1 MSIEKKYKK
10 LSDIEH
16 VLLRPGMYIGSIKP
30 NEQTGFLF
38 NDQQFVYSS
47 YIYNPGFLK
56 LFDEIVSNSVDE
68 HKRNPKLNKIKVS
81 ADVKTGR
88 ISVWDNGGIPVQ
100 IHKDY
105 NQYVPELIFSSLKT
119 GSNFDDT
126 EDRVVAGT
134 NGVGS
139 TLTNI
144 FSVEFTVKTCDG
156 KKNFEQTY
164 TKNMSVASKPKI
176 TDRKQSYTEISFVPD
191 FQRFGMTGI
200 DDVSYQ
206 LIRKRCMDL
215 SATNPSLLIEFND
228 EKFAFKKFREYV
240 SLYVNDFFYE
250 ESQGWQVGIGY
261 SENGFQQVSF
271 VNGVETKDGGR
282 HVDFISNQ
290 LSDWLRAEIKR
301 KHKVE
306 VKPSDLKNHV
316 FLFIN
321 CTVVNPI
328 FSSQTKEKLI
338 TEAKDFTTRHE
349 IDVATLK
356 KIFKSEIVESILD
369 WAEKKKLAD
378 DRKALRQLNKE
389 LDKTKVPKLIDAK
402 SKTGRNNCT
411 LAIFEG
417 DSASSAFRQYRN
429 PQWQGAFP
437 LRGKFMNVMEQA
449 NTKVAQNK
457 EVQSL
462 LAALGLRMGEAPK
475 DLRYGKVLI
484 YTDQDH
490 DGMSIAGLLLNF
502 FGKYWPELFAEGRIC
517 KVETP
522 LMVAKQ
528 GKKTEVFYTEAD
540 YKSWSKGKDLKSWD
554 IEYKKGLAALENEEY
569 KQIIQNPKFYAFSGT
584 KSLGDTLETWFGS
597 DSQPRKEAILSEPEE
612 NSNDMVT
619 NGLF

>member
-47 YIYNPGFLK
+47 YVYNPGFLK

-68 HKRNPKLNKIKVS
+68 HKRNPKLNKIKVTV
-81 ADVKTGR
+81 DIKTGR
-88 ISVWDNGGIPVQ
+88 ISVFDNGGIPVQ

-119 GSNFDDT
+119 GSNFDDS
-126 EDRVVAGT
+126 EDRIVAGT

-144 FSVEFTVKTCDG
+144 FSVEFVVKTCDG

-164 TKNMSVASKPKI
+164 TNNMSVASKPKI
-176 TDRKQSYTEISFVPD
+176 TERKQSYTEISFVPD

-200 DDVSYQ
+200 DDISYQ

-215 SATNPSLLIEFND
+215 SATNPSLLVEFND

-250 ESQGWQVGIGY
+250 ESQGWQLGIGY

-328 FSSQTKEKLI
+328 FASQTKEKLI

-437 LRGKFMNVMEQA
+437 LRGKFMNVMEQT

-475 DLRYGKVLI
+475 DLRYGKILI

-502 FGKYWPELFAEGRIC
+502 FGKYWPELFTEGRIC

-540 YKSWSKGKDLKSWD
+540 YKKWSKGRDLKSWEV
-554 IEYKKGLAALENEEY
+554 EYKKGLAALENEEY
-569 KQIIQNPKFYAFSGT
+569 KQIIQNPKFYAFGGT
-584 KSLGDTLETWFGS
+584 KSLNDTLETWFGS

-612 NSNDMVT
+612 NNDIIT
-619 NGLF
+619 TDGLF

>member
-47 YIYNPGFLK
+47 YVYNPGFLK

-68 HKRNPKLNKIKVS
+68 HKRNPKLNKIKVTV
-81 ADVKTGR
+81 DVKTGR
-88 ISVWDNGGIPVQ
+88 ISVFDNGGIPVQ

-119 GSNFDDT
+119 GSNFDDS
-126 EDRVVAGT
+126 EDRIVAGT

-144 FSVEFTVKTCDG
+144 FSVEFGVKTCDG

-164 TKNMSVASKPKI
+164 TNNMSVASKPKI
-176 TDRKQSYTEISFVPD
+176 TERKQSYTEISFVPD

-200 DDVSYQ
+200 DDISYQ

-215 SATNPSLLIEFND
+215 SATNPSLLVEFND

-250 ESQGWQVGIGY
+250 ESQGWQLGIGY

-328 FSSQTKEKLI
+328 FASQTKEKLI

-429 PQWQGAFP
+429 PPWQGAFP
-437 LRGKFMNVMEQA
+437 LRGKFMNVMEQT

-475 DLRYGKVLI
+475 DLRYGKILI

-502 FGKYWPELFAEGRIC
+502 FGKYWPELFTEGRIC

-540 YKSWSKGKDLKSWD
+540 YKQWSKGRDLKSWEV
-554 IEYKKGLAALENEEY
+554 EYKKGLAALENEEY
-569 KQIIQNPKFYAFSGT
+569 KQIIQNPKFYAFTGT
-584 KSLGDTLETWFGS
+584 KNLNDTLETWFGS

-612 NSNDMVT
+612 NNDIIT
-619 NGLF
+619 TDGLF

>member
-47 YIYNPGFLK
+47 YVYNPGFLK

-68 HKRNPKLNKIKVS
+68 HKRNPKLNKIKIS
-81 ADVKTGR
+81 ADIKTGR

-144 FSVEFTVKTCDG
+144 FSIEFQVKTCDG

-228 EKFAFKKFREYV
+228 EKFAFKKFREYI

-250 ESQGWQVGIGY
+250 ESQGWQIGIGY

-402 SKTGRNNCT
+402 SKNGRNNCT

-475 DLRYGKVLI
+475 DLRYGKILI

-528 GKKTEVFYTEAD
+528 GKKTEVFYTETD
-540 YKSWSKGKDLKSWD
+540 YKDWSKDRDLKSWD

-569 KQIIQNPKFYAFSGT
+569 KQIIQNPKFYAFTGT
-584 KSLGDTLETWFGS
+584 KSLSDTLETWFGS
-597 DSQPRKEAILSEPEE
+597 DSQPRKDAILSEPEE
-612 NSNDMVT
+612 NNDMVT

>member
-47 YIYNPGFLK
+47 YVYNPGFLK

-68 HKRNPKLNKIKVS
+68 HKRNPKLNKIKIS
-81 ADVKTGR
+81 ADTKTGR

-144 FSVEFTVKTCDG
+144 FSIEFQVKTCDG

-228 EKFAFKKFREYV
+228 EKFAFKKFREYI

-250 ESQGWQVGIGY
+250 ESQGWQIGIGY

-402 SKTGRNNCT
+402 SKNGRNNCT

-475 DLRYGKVLI
+475 DLRYGKILI

-528 GKKTEVFYTEAD
+528 GKKTEVFYTETD
-540 YKSWSKGKDLKSWD
+540 YKDWSKDRDLKSWD

-569 KQIIQNPKFYAFSGT
+569 KQIIQNPKFYAFTGT
-584 KSLGDTLETWFGS
+584 KSLSDTLETWFGS
-597 DSQPRKEAILSEPEE
+597 DSQPRKDAILSEPEE
-612 NSNDMVT
+612 NNDMVT

>member
-47 YIYNPGFLK
+47 YVYNPGFLK

-68 HKRNPKLNKIKVS
+68 HKRNPKLNKIKVTV
-81 ADVKTGR
+81 DVKTGR
-88 ISVWDNGGIPVQ
+88 ISVFDNGGIPVQ

-119 GSNFDDT
+119 GSNFDDS
-126 EDRVVAGT
+126 EDRIVAGT

-144 FSVEFTVKTCDG
+144 FSVEFVVKTCDG

-164 TKNMSVASKPKI
+164 TNNMSVASKPKI
-176 TDRKQSYTEISFVPD
+176 TERKQSYTEISFVPD

-200 DDVSYQ
+200 DDISYQ

-215 SATNPSLLIEFND
+215 SATNPSLLVEFND

-250 ESQGWQVGIGY
+250 ESQGWQLGIGY

-328 FSSQTKEKLI
+328 FASQTKEKLI

-349 IDVATLK
+349 IDVSTLK

-429 PQWQGAFP
+429 PPWQGAFP
-437 LRGKFMNVMEQA
+437 LRGKFMNVMEQT

-475 DLRYGKVLI
+475 DLRYGKILI

-502 FGKYWPELFAEGRIC
+502 FGKYWPELFTEGRIC

-540 YKSWSKGKDLKSWD
+540 YKQWSKGRDLKSWEV
-554 IEYKKGLAALENEEY
+554 EYKKGLAALENEEY
-569 KQIIQNPKFYAFSGT
+569 KQIIQNPKFYAFTGT
-584 KSLGDTLETWFGS
+584 KNLNDTLETWFGS

-612 NSNDMVT
+612 NNDIIT
-619 NGLF
+619 TDGLF

>member
-1 MSIEKKYKK
+1 
-10 LSDIEH
+10 
-16 VLLRPGMYIGSIKP
+16 
-30 NEQTGFLF
+30 
-38 NDQQFVYSS
+38 
-47 YIYNPGFLK
+47 
-56 LFDEIVSNSVDE
+56 
-68 HKRNPKLNKIKVS
+68 
-81 ADVKTGR
+81 
-88 ISVWDNGGIPVQ
+88 
-100 IHKDY
+100 
-105 NQYVPELIFSSLKT
+105 
-119 GSNFDDT
+119 
-126 EDRVVAGT
+126 
-134 NGVGS
+134 
-139 TLTNI
+139 
-144 FSVEFTVKTCDG
+144 
-156 KKNFEQTY
+156 
-164 TKNMSVASKPKI
+164 MSVASKPKI
-176 TDRKQSYTEISFVPD
+176 TERKQSYTEISFVPD

-200 DDVSYQ
+200 DDISYQ

-215 SATNPSLLIEFND
+215 SATNPSLLVEFND

-250 ESQGWQVGIGY
+250 ESQGWQLGIGY

-328 FSSQTKEKLI
+328 FASQTKEKLI

-429 PQWQGAFP
+429 PPWQGAFP
-437 LRGKFMNVMEQA
+437 LRGKFMNVMEQT

-475 DLRYGKVLI
+475 DLRYGKILI

-502 FGKYWPELFAEGRIC
+502 FGKYWPELFTEGRIC

-540 YKSWSKGKDLKSWD
+540 YKQWSKGRDLKSWEV
-554 IEYKKGLAALENEEY
+554 EYKKGLAALENEEY
-569 KQIIQNPKFYAFSGT
+569 KQIIQNPKFYAFTGT
-584 KSLGDTLETWFGS
+584 KNLNDTLETWFGS

-612 NSNDMVT
+612 NNDIIT
-619 NGLF
+619 TDGLF

>member
-47 YIYNPGFLK
+47 YVYNPGFLK

-68 HKRNPKLNKIKVS
+68 HKRNPKLNKIKIS
-81 ADVKTGR
+81 ADIKTGR

-144 FSVEFTVKTCDG
+144 FSIEFQVKTCDG

-228 EKFAFKKFREYV
+228 EKFAFKKFREYI

-250 ESQGWQVGIGY
+250 ESQGWQIGIGY

-402 SKTGRNNCT
+402 SKNGRNNCT

-475 DLRYGKVLI
+475 DLRYGKILI

-502 FGKYWPELFAEGRIC
+502 FGKYWPELFAECMIG

-528 GKKTEVFYTEAD
+528 GKKTEVFYTETD
-540 YKSWSKGKDLKSWD
+540 YKDWSKDRDLKSWD

-569 KQIIQNPKFYAFSGT
+569 KQIIQNPKFYAFTGT
-584 KSLGDTLETWFGS
+584 KSLSDTLETWFGS
-597 DSQPRKEAILSEPEE
+597 DSQPRKDAILSEPEE
-612 NSNDMVT
+612 NNDMVT

>member
-47 YIYNPGFLK
+47 YVYNPGFLK

-68 HKRNPKLNKIKVS
+68 HKRNPKLNKIKVTV
-81 ADVKTGR
+81 DIKTGR
-88 ISVWDNGGIPVQ
+88 ISVFDNGGIPVQ

-119 GSNFDDT
+119 GSNFDDS
-126 EDRVVAGT
+126 EDRIVAGT

-144 FSVEFTVKTCDG
+144 FSVEFVVKTCDG

-164 TKNMSVASKPKI
+164 TNNMSVASKPKI
-176 TDRKQSYTEISFVPD
+176 TERKQSYTEISFVPD
-191 FQRFGMTGI
+191 FQRFGMTGV
-200 DDVSYQ
+200 DDISYQ

-215 SATNPSLLIEFND
+215 SATNPSLLVEFND

-250 ESQGWQVGIGY
+250 ESQGWQLGIGY

-328 FSSQTKEKLI
+328 FASQTKEKLI

-437 LRGKFMNVMEQA
+437 LRGKFMNVMEQT

-475 DLRYGKVLI
+475 DLRYGKILI

-502 FGKYWPELFAEGRIC
+502 FGKYWPELFTEGRIC

-540 YKSWSKGKDLKSWD
+540 YKKWSKGRDLKSWEV
-554 IEYKKGLAALENEEY
+554 EYKKGLAALENEEY

-584 KSLGDTLETWFGS
+584 KSLNDTLETWFGS

-612 NSNDMVT
+612 NNDIIT
-619 NGLF
+619 TDGLF

>member
-47 YIYNPGFLK
+47 YVYNPGFLK

-68 HKRNPKLNKIKVS
+68 HKRNPKLNKIKVTV
-81 ADVKTGR
+81 DIKTGR
-88 ISVWDNGGIPVQ
+88 ISVFDNGGIPVQ

-119 GSNFDDT
+119 GSNFDDS
-126 EDRVVAGT
+126 EDRIVAGT

-144 FSVEFTVKTCDG
+144 FSVEFVVKTCDG

-164 TKNMSVASKPKI
+164 TNNMSVASKPKI
-176 TDRKQSYTEISFVPD
+176 TERKQSYTEISFVPD
-191 FQRFGMTGI
+191 FQRFGMTGV
-200 DDVSYQ
+200 DDISYQ

-215 SATNPSLLIEFND
+215 SATNPSLLVEFND

-250 ESQGWQVGIGY
+250 ESQGWQLGIGY

-328 FSSQTKEKLI
+328 FASQTKEKLI

-437 LRGKFMNVMEQA
+437 LRGKFMNVMEQT

-475 DLRYGKVLI
+475 DLRYGKILI

-502 FGKYWPELFAEGRIC
+502 FGKYWPELFTEGRIC

-540 YKSWSKGKDLKSWD
+540 YKKWSKGRDLKSWEV
-554 IEYKKGLAALENEEY
+554 EYKKGLAALENEEY
-569 KQIIQNPKFYAFSGT
+569 KQIIQNPKFYAFGGT
-584 KSLGDTLETWFGS
+584 KSLNDTLETWFGS

-612 NSNDMVT
+612 NNDIIT
-619 NGLF
+619 TDGLF

>member
-47 YIYNPGFLK
+47 YVYNPGFLK

-68 HKRNPKLNKIKVS
+68 HKRNPKLNKIKVTV
-81 ADVKTGR
+81 DVKTGR

-100 IHKDY
+100 IHRDY

-119 GSNFDDT
+119 GSNFDDS

-144 FSVEFTVKTCDG
+144 FSVEFGVKTCDG

-164 TKNMSVASKPKI
+164 TNNMSVATKPKI

-200 DDVSYQ
+200 DDISYQ

-215 SATNPSLLIEFND
+215 SATNPSLLVEFND
-228 EKFAFKKFREYV
+228 EKFAYKKFREYV

-250 ESQGWQVGIGY
+250 ESQGWQIGIGY

-437 LRGKFMNVMEQA
+437 LRGKFMNVMEQT

-475 DLRYGKVLI
+475 DLRYGKILI

-502 FGKYWPELFAEGRIC
+502 FGKYWPELFTEGRIC

-540 YKSWSKGKDLKSWD
+540 YKKWSKGRDLKSWEV
-554 IEYKKGLAALENEEY
+554 EYKKGLAALENEEY

-584 KSLGDTLETWFGS
+584 KSLNDTLETWFGS

-612 NSNDMVT
+612 NNDIIT
-619 NGLF
+619 TDGLF

>member
-10 LSDIEH
+10 LTDIEH
-16 VLLRPGMYIGSIKP
+16 VLLRPGMYIGSVKP
-30 NEQTGFLF
+30 NEQQGFLF
-38 NDQQFVYSS
+38 DGQKFNYKE
-47 YIYNPGFLK
+47 YTYNPGFLK

-68 HKRNPKLNKIKVS
+68 HKRTPSLNKIKVTIDKS
-81 ADVKTGR
+81 EGR
-88 ISVWDNGGIPVQ
+88 ITVLDNGGIPVEV
-100 IHKDY
+100 HKEY
-105 NQYVPELIFSSLKT
+105 GQYVPELIFSTLKT
-119 GSNFDDT
+119 GSNFDDD
-126 EDRVVAGT
+126 EERIVAGT

-144 FSVEFTVKTCDG
+144 FSKEFSIKTCDG
-156 KKNFEQTY
+156 KKCFEQVFSN
-164 TKNMSVASKPKI
+164 NMSSSTKPKI
-176 TDRKQSYTEISFVPD
+176 FARKSGFTEISFIPD
-191 FQRFGMTGI
+191 FDRFGMKGL
-200 DDVSYQ
+200 DDISFE

-215 SATNPSLLIEFND
+215 SATNPALTIDFND
-228 EKFAFKKFREYV
+228 EKFSFKKFKDYV
-240 SLYVNDFFYE
+240 SLYVEDFFYE
-250 ESQGWQVGIGY
+250 ESNGWQIAIGY

-271 VNGVETKDGGR
+271 VNGVETRDGGR
-282 HVDFISNQ
+282 HVDYISNQ
-290 LSDWLRAEIKR
+290 LTEWLRNEIKK
-301 KHKVE
+301 KHKIE
-306 VKPSDLKNHV
+306 VKPSDLRNHV

-349 IDVATLK
+349 LDQATLK

-369 WAEKKKLAD
+369 WAEKKKLAEE
-378 DRKALRQLNKE
+378 RKALRQLNKE
-389 LDKTKVPKLIDAK
+389 IDKTKVPKLIDAK
-402 SKTGRNNCT
+402 SKGNRNSCT
-411 LAIFEG
+411 LAVFEG

-437 LRGKFMNVMEQA
+437 LRGKFLNVMELP

-475 DLRYGKVLI
+475 DLRYGKILI

-502 FGKYWPELFAEGRIC
+502 FGKYWPELFTEGRVC

-522 LMVAKQ
+522 LLVAKQ
-528 GKKTEVFYTEAD
+528 NKKTEVFYTDSEFTQ
-540 YKSWSKGKDLKSWD
+540 WSKGKDLKGWD

-569 KQIIQNPKFYAFSGT
+569 KQIIQSPKLYTFST
-584 KSLGDTLETWFGS
+584 SKDLRDILETWFGS
-597 DSQPRKEAILSEPEE
+597 DSQPRKEKILNEPEE
-612 NSNDMVT
+612 NTEKVK
-619 NGLF
+619 GLF